1 MDDFGGSE
9 IVLGT
14 EAVAGGAGPVGRIE
28 AERTRL
34 QHRNG
39 NAAIGAGKFLRKGV
53 FLAGD
58 DGDSDETACELQ
70 RGGDGLFEARGDT
83 RFDEQAVDDDFDGV
97 ILALINDRKLVEREE
112 FAVDS
117 NANVAVLREFFEF
130 FPVGALPAADDGR
143 EDHDAV
149 VGFAEF
155 AVQDGLDN
163 LLAGLA
169 RDW

>member
-1 MDDFGGSE
+1 M
-9 IVLGT
+9 
-14 EAVAGGAGPVGRIE
+14 
-28 AERTRL
+28 
-34 QHRNG
+34 
-39 NAAIGAGKFLRKGV
+39 
-53 FLAGD
+53 FLAAD

-130 FPVGALPAADDGR
+130 FPVGTLPAADDGR

-169 RDW
+169 RDG